1 MIAVGIGGGRR
12 SGAAAVVNAGQLAGV
27 CAQER
32 VTRARDAGVNASG
45 VPDEALDLLLQRLGL
60 SRASVDR
67 WLAADGDGDR
77 APAPVEQV
85 DHHFAHAAT
94 AYLTSPFSSAAVV
107 VCDRDAPEVSVWVG
121 DGTVLQR
128 VPWPW
133 QGPGFARVLSRCGAA
148 LGLNPADAARRLA
161 ALAQLQPS
169 TRDVRVDP
177 LIARTADGLAV
188 AADLEQQIHG
198 LAQAQG
204 GGPVP
209 AALAA
214 ALQARVTDLLVELL
228 SEVRTRT
235 GVSQLCLGGSLFHS
249 SAVNTRVKL
258 SGLFSSVF
266 VPPDPGDG
274 GNAVG
279 AALSASAT
287 RIDCASPFLG
297 PAYSPQETKEVLD
310 NCKLQYE
317 WVSEEGAIAAALKGI
332 EQGFLIGWF
341 QGRMEWGPRALGA
354 RSILANPQAPYVL
367 ENLNRF
373 LKQRESW
380 RGYAVS
386 GLQEAVSTYFDGPD
400 EAPFMECDYR
410 PRDPALFRHVLPAP
424 DAALRVHTVA
434 SDAHP
439 MFRRLLE
446 AVGHSSGLPFLVNT
460 SFNGFHE
467 PIVCS
472 PRDAIRVFYGSGL
485 DLMVLNQFVVRK

>member
-1 MIAVGIGGGRR
+1 MIVAGIGGGWR
-12 SGAAAVVNAGQLAGV
+12 SGAVAVVKEGQLAGV

-32 VTRARDAGVNASG
+32 VTRARNAGVNRSG

-60 SRASVDR
+60 SRGSVDR
-67 WLAADGDGDR
+67 WIAADGDGAVVA
-77 APAPVEQV
+77 APIERV
-85 DHHFAHAAT
+85 DNHYAHAAT
-94 AYLTSPFSSAAVV
+94 AYLTSPFTSSAVV
-107 VCDRDAPEVSVWVG
+107 VCDVDAPEVSVWIG
-121 DGTVLQR
+121 DGAGLQR

-133 QGPGFARVLSRCGAA
+133 TGPGFTRVLSRCGAA
-148 LGLNPADAARRLA
+148 VGLNPVDADRRLA

-169 TRDVRVDP
+169 SRDVRVDA
-177 LIARTADGLAV
+177 LIARASDSLAV
-188 AADLEQQIHG
+188 AADLEQQIGG
-198 LAQAQG
+198 LARAEG
-204 GGPVP
+204 RGSLPT
-209 AALAA
+209 ALAA
-214 ALQARVTDLLVELL
+214 ALQARITDLLMEFLG
-228 SEVRTRT
+228 EVRVRT
-235 GVSQLCLGGSLFHS
+235 GLARLCLGGSLFYS
-249 SAVNTRVKL
+249 SSVNSRVRL
-258 SGLFSSVF
+258 SGLFPDVF
-266 VPPDPGDG
+266 IPPDPGEG

-287 RIDCASPFLG
+287 RIESASPFLG
-297 PAYSPQETKEVLD
+297 PAYSAQETKEVLD

-317 WVSEEGAIAAALKGI
+317 WVSEEGAISAALKGI
-332 EQGFLIGWF
+332 EQGHLVGWF
-341 QGRMEWGPRALGA
+341 QGQMEWGPRALGA

-386 GLQEAVSTYFDGPD
+386 GLQEAVRTHFDGPA

-410 PRDPALFRHVLPAP
+410 PRNPDVFRHVLPAP
-424 DAALRVHTVA
+424 EASLRVHTVS

-446 AVGHSSGLPFLVNT
+446 AVGHATGVPFLVNT

-485 DLMVLNQFVVRK
+485 DLLVLNQFIVRK

>member
-1 MIAVGIGGGRR
+1 MNVVGIGGGRR
-12 SGAAAVVNAGQLAGV
+12 SGAAAVVKAGQLVGV

-45 VPDEALDLLLQRLGL
+45 LPDEALDLLLQRLGL
-60 SRASVDR
+60 SRGSVDR
-67 WLAADGDGDR
+67 WMAADGDGGG
-77 APAPVEQV
+77 APATFERV

-94 AYLTSPFSSAAVV
+94 AYLTSPFSSSAVV
-107 VCDRDAPEVSVWVG
+107 VCDHDAPEVSVWTG
-121 DGTVLQR
+121 DGAVVQR
-128 VPWPW
+128 VPWSW
-133 QGPGFARVLSRCGAA
+133 TGPGFARLLSICGAA
-148 LGLNPADAARRLA
+148 LGLNPVDADRRLA

-169 TRDVRVDP
+169 SRDARVNP
-177 LIARTADGLAV
+177 LIGRDADGLAV
-188 AADLEQQIHG
+188 AADLEQQVRAIAAAESAG
-198 LAQAQG
+198 K
-204 GGPVP
+204 VP

-214 ALQARVTDLLVELL
+214 ALQARITDLLVEFL
-228 SEVRTRT
+228 SEVRVRT
-235 GVSQLCLGGSLFHS
+235 GLPRLCLGGSLFYNS
-249 SAVNTRVKL
+249 SVNTRVKL
-258 SGLFSSVF
+258 SGHFSDVF

-287 RIDCASPFLG
+287 RIDSASPFLG
-297 PAYSPQETKEVLD
+297 PAYSAQETKEVLD

-317 WVSEEGAIAAALKGI
+317 WVSEEGAVAAALKGI
-332 EQGFLIGWF
+332 EQGHLVGWF
-341 QGRMEWGPRALGA
+341 QGPMEWGPRALGA

-386 GLQEAVSTYFDGPD
+386 GLQEAVSAHFDGPT
-400 EAPFMECDYR
+400 EAPFMECEYLPRNPATFR
-410 PRDPALFRHVLPAP
+410 PLLPAP
-424 DAALRVHTVA
+424 GAALRVHTVSPA
-434 SDAHP
+434 AHP

-446 AVGHSSGLPFLVNT
+446 AVGHSTGVPFLVNT

-485 DLMVLNQFVVRK
+485 DLLVLDQFIIRK